1 MAVGV
6 DGSPVAVRA
15 LDQASDEA
23 ARRGVA
29 LHVVYAGSDHDEAGP
44 VLASAAS
51 TVRQR
56 HPGPAGGGCPPR
68 RAALWR
74 RRRERV
80 TAPRSPPSAPA
91 DRAGPPGPLLGSVSR
106 RPAVDAPGP
115 LPVVRGDH
123 PCGDGGGVRPGLA
136 DDTDADVAAYAFR
149 KTERRGARLRVLHSR
164 THRHITPE
172 PPSPMPATS
181 PGRRT
186 PVPPPGSCAGT
197 GGGIPSAVAVAGGCG
212 LS

>member
-56 HPGPAGGGCPPR
+56 HPGPAGGGVR
-68 RAALWR
+68 RA
-74 RRRERV
+74 
-80 TAPRSPPSAPA
+80 
-91 DRAGPPGPLLGSVSR
+91 
-106 RPAVDAPGP
+106 
-115 LPVVRGDH
+115 
-123 PCGDGGGVRPGLA
+123 
-136 DDTDADVAAYAFR
+136 
-149 KTERRGARLRVLHSR
+149 
-164 THRHITPE
+164 
-172 PPSPMPATS
+172 
-181 PGRRT
+181 GRRC
-186 PVPPPGSCAGT
+186 GGAGA
-197 GGGIPSAVAVAGGCG
+197 SE
-212 LS
+212 